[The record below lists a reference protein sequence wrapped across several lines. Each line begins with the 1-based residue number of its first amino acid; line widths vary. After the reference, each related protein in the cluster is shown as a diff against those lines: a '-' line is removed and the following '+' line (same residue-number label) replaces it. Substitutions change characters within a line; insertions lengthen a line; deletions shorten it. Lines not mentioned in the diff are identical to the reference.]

1 MSGYSVLF
9 RDKGITEK
17 DISLVKEMNLI
28 YKHRGPDSQGYLIDN
43 KVMMGFRGLDT
54 SINEAVEQP
63 FTYQDRYYIVFDG
76 NITNST
82 GLKEML
88 AVKGYE
94 LNTQSHEELIC
105 ALYDYMGSAMV
116 SELRGA
122 FSLVLWD
129 NHKEILLAA
138 RDPFGI
144 KPLYYSCEDDKL
156 LLTSEMKGLLLE
168 RKDLNT
174 INKEALQHY
183 MSFQYVPEPH
193 SMVNGIKVLKQG
205 HLLENK
211 RGTKPT
217 ISEYYMV
224 NFNVSR
230 GGLDKKLSEIRSAV
244 EKSVEEN
251 MRDTQELACLL
262 SGGIDSTIILALA
275 KEINPKIKSFTV
287 GFDNNGYNEIDR
299 ALDTADKLGV
309 ENINK
314 IIGPEDFIKELP
326 KIVWHMDQPLA
337 DPVAIPLYFASKEAA
352 NHVKVLL
359 CGDGADEFFGGY
371 NIYREPHSLRMFS
384 YLPKPLKMIL
394 MTLARQLPEGVK
406 GKSFIERGCTPLED
420 RYIGNA
426 NIFKEVEK
434 QALIKDYN
442 GKFTPQLVTKPLYD
456 KISAYD
462 PVSKMQYIDIHTWL
476 SGDILLNTDRMGM
489 AHSVDIRLPFLD
501 ADVAN
506 IAFQLDVH
514 DKTGN
519 GTTKYALR
527 EAFKDIIPQGVLNR
541 KKLGFPVPVRH
552 WLKDELYSWARELF
566 LESKSTGLINTDY
579 AIELLDL
586 HRKGQGDYGRKLWTI
601 LIFII
606 WYQVYIEESQLD
618 LVHKGVESDEIS
630 QIYIKNPQISI
641 C

>member
-1 MSGYSVLF
+1 
-9 RDKGITEK
+9 
-17 DISLVKEMNLI
+17 
-28 YKHRGPDSQGYLIDN
+28 
-43 KVMMGFRGLDT
+43 
-54 SINEAVEQP
+54 
-63 FTYQDRYYIVFDG
+63 
-76 NITNST
+76 
-82 GLKEML
+82 
-88 AVKGYE
+88 
-94 LNTQSHEELIC
+94 
-105 ALYDYMGSAMV
+105 
-116 SELRGA
+116 
-122 FSLVLWD
+122 
-129 NHKEILLAA
+129 
-138 RDPFGI
+138 
-144 KPLYYSCEDDKL
+144 
-156 LLTSEMKGLLLE
+156 MKGLLLE

-406 GKSFIERGCTPLED
+406 ERVLLKED
-420 RYIGNA
+420 
-426 NIFKEVEK
+426 V
-434 QALIKDYN
+434 
-442 GKFTPQLVTKPLYD
+442 
-456 KISAYD
+456 
-462 PVSKMQYIDIHTWL
+462 
-476 SGDILLNTDRMGM
+476 
-489 AHSVDIRLPFLD
+489 LP
-501 ADVAN
+501 
-506 IAFQLDVH
+506 
-514 DKTGN
+514 
-519 GTTKYALR
+519 
-527 EAFKDIIPQGVLNR
+527 
-541 KKLGFPVPVRH
+541 
-552 WLKDELYSWARELF
+552 
-566 LESKSTGLINTDY
+566 
-579 AIELLDL
+579 
-586 HRKGQGDYGRKLWTI
+586 
-601 LIFII
+601 
-606 WYQVYIEESQLD
+606 
-618 LVHKGVESDEIS
+618 
-630 QIYIKNPQISI
+630 
-641 C
+641 